1 MIHNHEVRSSIL
13 RPATKLEALAFFA
26 SAFFV
31 FVLPRGNIYA
41 ELYTSLFWL
50 NVKSSWPA
58 EGSGLKLL
66 VSPIHVLKLIFDSH
80 WGMFDFLD
88 RLPWKNLELR
98 LSSGQRHIDFCN
110 SLIYKEL

>member
-31 FVLPRGNIYA
+31 FVPPRGKYA
-41 ELYTSLFWL
+41 EGTR
-50 NVKSSWPA
+50 VSSWPA

-66 VSPIHVLKLIFDSH
+66 VSPIHVLKLILDSH
-80 WGMFDFLD
+80 RGMFDF
-88 RLPWKNLELR
+88 
-98 LSSGQRHIDFCN
+98 
-110 SLIYKEL
+110 

>member
-31 FVLPRGNIYA
+31 FVIPREICGVA
-41 ELYTSLFWL
+41 HVCLLG
-50 NVKSSWPA
+50 PA

-66 VSPIHVLKLIFDSH
+66 VSPIHVLKLILDSL
-80 WGMFDFLD
+80 WGMFDF
-88 RLPWKNLELR
+88 
-98 LSSGQRHIDFCN
+98 
-110 SLIYKEL
+110 